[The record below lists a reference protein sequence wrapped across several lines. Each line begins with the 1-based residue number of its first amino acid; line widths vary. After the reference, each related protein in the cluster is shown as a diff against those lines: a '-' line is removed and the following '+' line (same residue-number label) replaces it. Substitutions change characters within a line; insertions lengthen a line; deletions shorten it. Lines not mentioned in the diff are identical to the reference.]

1 MRKSNIANNNEYKR
15 NAHSSSIDAMLSAST
30 QISKDSKI
38 NSTKQVKP
46 KVMNLKKYN
55 SSNDV
60 ATFKTKTRQFLPINE
75 INVHDRKMIR
85 KVSEMTNIKNEQYHL
100 KQYYSNITPIK
111 PTLTSSMSS
120 FALRKTVNN
129 RFLSTKNIKYNLQR
143 KFKVPLSQLIKRN
156 PYHYVSVSLKEDID
170 FNTKLSKKFTQPN
183 IIGHTKS
190 KNQNITKPIKMC
202 TFYIKKQ
209 PLKSNLIQRLININK
224 EKNEFMSSNFKLA
237 IKWEGICKLWENHAL
252 ILEKLI
258 KYYTEYKWFL
268 EKDTYISIG
277 IFKEFLHLVHIE
289 DHSSFC
295 DDVFALFSPKSNT
308 MDIKEFFQSII
319 IVSENTTY
327 EFKLKFLCDVWE
339 TANTNHTNLREL
351 SHLLKYILHSKKDY
365 DIIIKKLREYTN
377 CDKILTTQIEEIFIS
392 DVKIKNILERI
403 LLRSRNT
410 IHNIYNDEIA
420 NVINGNIRS
429 WKYNMSDHDIQMN
442 CGGETEQFEK
452 LLRSISQ
459 CEKKRKRLI
468 EIKIENN
475 LNDV

>member
-1 MRKSNIANNNEYKR
+1 MRKSNITNNNEYKR
-15 NAHSSSIDAMLSAST
+15 NTHSSSIDVMLSAST

-38 NSTKQVKP
+38 TSTKQIKP
-46 KVMNLKKYN
+46 KLINLKKYN

-60 ATFKTKTRQFLPINE
+60 ANFKAKTRQFLPINE

-85 KVSEMTNIKNEQYHL
+85 KVSEMTNIKNEEYHL

-111 PTLTSSMSS
+111 HNFTSSMSS
-120 FALRKTVNN
+120 FGLRKTIDNK
-129 RFLSTKNIKYNLQR
+129 FLLANNIKHNSQR
-143 KFKVPLSQLIKRN
+143 KIKVPLSQLIKRN
-156 PYHYVSVSLKEDID
+156 PYHYVSISLKEDID
-170 FNTKLSKKFTQPN
+170 LNVRLSKKYTQPN

-209 PLKSNLIQRLININK
+209 PIKSNLIQRLININK

-258 KYYTEYKWFL
+258 KCYTEYKWFL
-268 EKDTYISIG
+268 EKDIYISIG

-289 DHSSFC
+289 EHKSFC
-295 DDVFALFSPKSNT
+295 DDVFALFSPESNT
-308 MDIKEFFQSII
+308 VNIKEFFQSII
-319 IVSENTTY
+319 IVSQNNTY

-339 TANTNHTNLREL
+339 IANTNYVSLKEL
-351 SHLLKYILHSKKDY
+351 SHLLKYILCSKKDY
-365 DIIIKKLREYTN
+365 DIIIRKLRELTN
-377 CDKILTTQIEEIFIS
+377 NDKILTSQIEEIFLTN
-392 DVKIKNILERI
+392 VKIKYILSRV
-403 LLRSRNT
+403 LLRTRST
-410 IHNIYNDEIA
+410 IHNIYSDEIA

-429 WKYNMSDHDIQMN
+429 WKYNLSDHDIQMN

-459 CEKKRKRLI
+459 CEKMRKRLI